1 MQKTKNVAS
10 ILSKNSWLLHK
21 QLKWILIMPP
31 TSFWINVYFEI
42 SDTSIP
48 FDPTVFF
55 NFQEKQNQKVIFK
68 NTYCCRE
75 LFFLSKRNK
84 VSCHCFFSNE
94 YRNIQKSSIVD
105 IKNTCTL
112 RYIILICYYY
122 IVRLKDKICIARN
135 LVFMNNTTLKYTQ
148 VYIGFYYWK
157 LSI

>member
-1 MQKTKNVAS
+1 
-10 ILSKNSWLLHK
+10 
-21 QLKWILIMPP
+21 MPP

-42 SDTSIP
+42 SDTRFP

-55 NFQEKQNQKVIFK
+55 NFQGKQNRKVIFK
-68 NTYCCRE
+68 IPIGCRE
-75 LFFLSKRNK
+75 LFLLSKRNK

-112 RYIILICYYY
+112 RYHSYLLLLHC
-122 IVRLKDKICIARN
+122 VRLKDKICIVRN

-157 LSI
+157 LTI

>member
-21 QLKWILIMPP
+21 QFKWILIMPP

-68 NTYCCRE
+68 NTYWLSWVIPFIKKE
-75 LFFLSKRNK
+75 QGFLPLFFSQTNIETYRKVVLS
-84 VSCHCFFSNE
+84 
-94 YRNIQKSSIVD
+94 
-105 IKNTCTL
+105 
-112 RYIILICYYY
+112 
-122 IVRLKDKICIARN
+122 
-135 LVFMNNTTLKYTQ
+135 TLKTL
-148 VYIGFYYWK
+148 VPLDISFLFVIIT
-157 LSI
+157 LSDLKIKYA

>member
-1 MQKTKNVAS
+1 MNFDNAS
-10 ILSKNSWLLHK
+10 NFILNKCLFWNKRHK
-21 QLKWILIMPP
+21 Y
-31 TSFWINVYFEI
+31 SFWSNRF
-42 SDTSIP
+42 
-48 FDPTVFF
+48 FF

-122 IVRLKDKICIARN
+122 IVRLKDKICIVRN